1 MLLCKSTVPVLVSFQ
16 DAIYW
21 EMLRQCCRQN
31 IPLSQFAC
39 FWSHDFTTHHSLC
52 EKNRCDREWNQFKK
66 IQISFCNIFKYK
78 WLLGQPGHQGRV
90 YMWVC
95 GTGNLPVSKK
105 GSEQT
110 QIGRR
115 IREEGVRR
123 RPSVLLSRSYWM
135 HPAVCTFW
143 KIYLM
148 ETWTHHHT
156 FIRKAELLIY

>member
-115 IREEGVRR
+115 IREEGVGEK
-123 RPSVLLSRSYWM
+123 
-135 HPAVCTFW
+135 TFCFA
-143 KIYLM
+143 
-148 ETWTHHHT
+148 EQ
-156 FIRKAELLIY
+156 ELLDAPSCLYILKNIFNGNLDSPPHFH